1 MAMNHFTILPTHC
14 DLDFDL
20 EVFRVVIR
28 PIYMCMVPHIEL
40 DDEQPNLTYRV
51 CDFLV
56 LIYTCCLRW
65 INLVSPCLYVHPLH
79 NAQYLGWVFIHFA
92 KVAQHNWRII
102 LPQFS
107 ALGDWTTLV
116 LNKLY
121 ARLRPPLWCKQLWR
135 RVWYQERICMTYAKD
150 NWLKIVNTS

>member
-79 NAQYLGWVFIHFA
+79 NAQYLG
-92 KVAQHNWRII
+92 
-102 LPQFS
+102 
-107 ALGDWTTLV
+107 
-116 LNKLY
+116 
-121 ARLRPPLWCKQLWR
+121 
-135 RVWYQERICMTYAKD
+135 
-150 NWLKIVNTS
+150 